1 MTYASFALL
10 SFGIFLAAFFPKQ
23 WLVEAIFASPGL
35 YETIDATTD
44 RRHWVNERL
53 RLARPNKTVDLTFD
67 DITIAFASAIGT
79 SSMRISGFAGFAMAT
94 KGFFLIPDTGIS
106 LYVPRAAVERSDAYD
121 LLVNSLRSAVAA
133 RSDIQNT
140 NG

>member
-1 MTYASFALL
+1 
-10 SFGIFLAAFFPKQ
+10 
-23 WLVEAIFASPGL
+23 
-35 YETIDATTD
+35 
-44 RRHWVNERL
+44 
-53 RLARPNKTVDLTFD
+53 
-67 DITIAFASAIGT
+67 
-79 SSMRISGFAGFAMAT
+79 MRISGFAGFAMAT